1 MSAKPDTNSRSTTVG
16 QPEHESPFPSLMS
29 KVPEITLLF
38 WIIKMMSTTVG
49 ETGADFLAVDMGFGL
64 VGTSLVMGTIFFAT
78 LLAQIKARSYIP
90 WLYWTTVLLISVFGT
105 LITDIMTDQFG
116 VPLTVSS
123 AVFSVALIITFA
135 IWYRVE
141 HTLSIHSIFTRRR
154 ELFYWA
160 AILFTFAL
168 GTAAGDLVSEGM
180 GAGYQLSLF
189 LFGGLIAVTALAY
202 YTFGA
207 NAILTFWIAYVL
219 TRPLGASLADMLT
232 KPTAEGGLGLGATGT
247 SELFLVTIVVL
258 VGYLTVTRKRSTT
271 PIVGSTN

>member
-1 MSAKPDTNSRSTTVG
+1 
-16 QPEHESPFPSLMS
+16 
-29 KVPEITLLF
+29 
-38 WIIKMMSTTVG
+38 
-49 ETGADFLAVDMGFGL
+49 
-64 VGTSLVMGTIFFAT
+64 
-78 LLAQIKARSYIP
+78 
-90 WLYWTTVLLISVFGT
+90 
-105 LITDIMTDQFG
+105 
-116 VPLTVSS
+116 
-123 AVFSVALIITFA
+123 
-135 IWYRVE
+135 
-141 HTLSIHSIFTRRR
+141 
-154 ELFYWA
+154 
-160 AILFTFAL
+160 
-168 GTAAGDLVSEGM
+168 M